1 MIFQKII
8 FLLTAK
14 PRFFLIARNDG
25 RAVTGQQ
32 DGRAEM
38 ETMDRTNA
46 HQMWV
51 FSDYGQQV
59 INVGTNMPLKAGQA
73 RSWVY
78 DDNSKTLDDGRN
90 IGSVVFNTNG
100 GTWNKIENINLYLIL
115 QSVNADTLPGMQS
128 M

>member
-1 MIFQKII
+1 MGQ
-8 FLLTAK
+8 
-14 PRFFLIARNDG
+14 PDG
-25 RAVTGQQ
+25 S
-32 DGRAEM
+32 AEM

-90 IGSVVFNTNG
+90 IGSVVFDTNG
-100 GTWNKIENINLYLIL
+100 AKTSSKIDHINLYLIL

>member
-1 MIFQKII
+1 
-8 FLLTAK
+8 
-14 PRFFLIARNDG
+14 
-25 RAVTGQQ
+25 
-32 DGRAEM
+32 
-38 ETMDRTNA
+38 MDRTNA

-90 IGSVVFNTNG
+90 IGSVVLNTNWG
-100 GTWNKIENINLYLIL
+100 ANGTRTAVKTGNINYYLIL

>member
-1 MIFQKII
+1 
-8 FLLTAK
+8 
-14 PRFFLIARNDG
+14 
-25 RAVTGQQ
+25 
-32 DGRAEM
+32 
-38 ETMDRTNA
+38 MDRTNA

-59 INVGTNMPLKAGQA
+59 INVGTNMPLKADQA

-100 GTWNKIENINLYLIL
+100 ANTRFKTANINYFLIL